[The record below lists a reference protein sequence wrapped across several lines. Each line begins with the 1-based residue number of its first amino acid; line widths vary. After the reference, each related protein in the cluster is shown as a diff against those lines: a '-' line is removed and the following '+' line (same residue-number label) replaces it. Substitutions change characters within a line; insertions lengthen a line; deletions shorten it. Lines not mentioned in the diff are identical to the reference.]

1 MKILKE
7 SPGSVLLEQLYHA
20 SLVLKPPKVHD
31 LKKMARDH
39 IPHPQRD
46 FYLQMSGN
54 GDEGRETKEEDNE

>member
-20 SLVLKPPKVHD
+20 PLVLKPAKVRD

-46 FYLQMSGN
+46 FYLQMSGD
-54 GDEGRETKEEDNE
+54 GDGERETKKEDDD

>member
-20 SLVLKPPKVHD
+20 PLVLKPAKVRN
-31 LKKMARDH
+31 LKKMAQDH

-46 FYLQMSGN
+46 FYLQMPGD
-54 GDEGRETKEEDNE
+54 GDEGRETEEEDND